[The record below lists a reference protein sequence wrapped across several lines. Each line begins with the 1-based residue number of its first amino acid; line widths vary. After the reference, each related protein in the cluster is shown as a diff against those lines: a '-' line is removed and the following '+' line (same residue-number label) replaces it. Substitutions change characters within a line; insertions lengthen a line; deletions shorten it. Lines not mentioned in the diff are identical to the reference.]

1 MRALCLITVKPGI
14 IDRVT
19 EALLKKRKILSEI
32 MTVTGRADICV
43 LLQGSLNQINN
54 LVLEFKKIKGIV
66 STETLIEAEVDM
78 GW

>member
-19 EALLKKRKILSEI
+19 EALSKKRKITSEI
-32 MTVTGRADICV
+32 MTVTGRADICA
-43 LLQGSLNQINN
+43 LLHGSLNDINN
-54 LVLEFKKIKGIV
+54 TVLEFKKINGIV
-66 STETLIEAEVDM
+66 STETLVEAEVDI

>member
-19 EALLKKRKILSEI
+19 ESLSKKRKITSEI
-32 MTVTGRADICV
+32 MTVTGRADICA
-43 LLQGSLNQINN
+43 LLHGSLNDINN
-54 LVLEFKKIKGIV
+54 TVLEFKKINGIV
-66 STETLIEAEVDM
+66 STETLVEIEVDI